1 MDPFVLFSG
10 LAEISFWDIVR
21 FVLKIVVY
29 FIPIILIGVGWDVWV
44 RHRNAE
50 WMAGMKWLLL
60 EIRIPRDIYKSPAAM
75 EMALGNALLQGGGVG
90 ERYKRYWEGRVLNWF
105 SLEIVSNEGDI
116 HFYIRLPKQF
126 RNVLESQIYA
136 QYPEA
141 EIFEAEDYTLPV
153 IANMHD
159 EEWAMWGTEFKL
171 NNHEAYPIKTYT
183 DFGLDKAI
191 SKPEDAAGLIDPIT
205 PQIEWMGTMRKDEQV
220 WFQILVRASKDSFP
234 GKEGLFPKNID
245 WKDRAKDEIKELQKK
260 YDSTDSLELLGK
272 RLKMPKAEQEA
283 INAIER
289 SLSKP
294 AFDVGI
300 RAIYLAK
307 KPAFRGEHITG
318 LTMMLRQ
325 YGAGAMNSFGLM
337 NATDFANPWDDP
349 SGEKKV
355 EMKRAMLH
363 AFIDRGWFY
372 PPHKRPHMVLTAEEL
387 ATIFHFPGR
396 VSTTPTFKR
405 IESKKAEPPVNLPF

>member
-1 MDPFVLFSG
+1 MDILGSLGSFSPF
-10 LAEISFWDIVR
+10 DIFRITFKVAA
-21 FVLKIVVY
+21 L
-29 FIPIILIGVGWDVWV
+29 FIPLVMVMVGWQMWV

-50 WMAGMKWLLL
+50 WISTMKWMML
-60 EIRIPRDIYKSPAAM
+60 EIRIPKDIYKSPQAM
-75 EMALGNALLQGGGVG
+75 EMALGNALLQTGGIGTNH
-90 ERYKRYWEGRVLNWF
+90 KKYWEGRVLVWF

-126 RNVLESQIYA
+126 RNVVESQIYA

-141 EIFEAEDYTLPV
+141 EVFEVDDYTLPV

-171 NNHEAYPIKTYT
+171 NKHEAYPIKTYT
-183 DFGLDKAI
+183 DFGLDKPI

-220 WFQILVRASKDSFP
+220 WFQIIVRASKDSFSGDGMFSKP
-234 GKEGLFPKNID
+234 VD
-245 WKDRAKDEIKELQKK
+245 WKDRAKKEIDTLQKK
-260 YDSTDSLELLGK
+260 YDSTDSIELLGK
-272 RLKMPKAEQEA
+272 RLKMPKSEQEA

-289 SLSKP
+289 SITKP

-307 KPAFRGEHITG
+307 KAAFRGEHITG

-325 YGAGAMNSFGLM
+325 YGAGALNSFGLM
-337 NATDFANPWDDP
+337 NATDFDNPWDDP
-349 SGEKKV
+349 SGDKKV
-355 EMKRAMLH
+355 DLKRAMLH
-363 AFIDRGWFY
+363 AYIDRGWFY
-372 PPHKRPHMVLTAEEL
+372 PPHKRKHMVLTSEEL

-405 IESKKAEPPVNLPF
+405 IESKKSEPPVNLPF

>member
-1 MDPFVLFSG
+1 MDILGSLGSFSPF
-10 LAEISFWDIVR
+10 DIFRIAFKVAA
-21 FVLKIVVY
+21 L
-29 FIPIILIGVGWDVWV
+29 FIPLVMVMVGWQMWV

-50 WMAGMKWLLL
+50 WMSGMKWLML
-60 EIRIPRDIYKSPAAM
+60 EIRIPRDIYKSPQAM
-75 EMALGNALLQGGGVG
+75 EMALGNALTQTGGVG
-90 ERYKRYWEGRVLNWF
+90 QRYKKYWEGRVLVWF

-116 HFYIRLPKQF
+116 HFYIRMPKQF
-126 RNVLESQIYA
+126 RNVVESQIYA

-141 EIFEAEDYTLPV
+141 EIFEVDDYTLPV

-171 NNHEAYPIKTYT
+171 NKHEAYPIKTYT

-220 WFQILVRASKDSFP
+220 WFQIIVRASKDSFSGDGIFSKP
-234 GKEGLFPKNID
+234 VD

-260 YDSTDSLELLGK
+260 YDSTDSIELLGK
-272 RLKMPKAEQEA
+272 RLKMPKSEQEA

-289 SLSKP
+289 SLTKP

-307 KPAFRGEHITG
+307 KAAFRGEHITG

-325 YGAGAMNSFGLM
+325 YGAGALNSFGLM
-337 NATDFANPWDDP
+337 NATDFDNPWDDP
-349 SGEKKV
+349 SGDKKV
-355 EMKRAMLH
+355 DLKRAMLH
-363 AFIDRGWFY
+363 AYIDRGWFY
-372 PPHKRPHMVLTAEEL
+372 PPHKRKHMVLTSEEL

-405 IESKKAEPPVNLPF
+405 IESKKSEPPVNLPF

>member
-1 MDPFVLFSG
+1 MDLTSVIPAVQYIDVFHIF
-10 LAEISFWDIVR
+10 F
-21 FVLKIVVY
+21 KVVVW
-29 FIPIILIGVGWDVWV
+29 FIPITMVILGWQYWV

-50 WMAGMKWLLL
+50 WMSTIKWIMI
-60 EIRIPRDIYKSPAAM
+60 EIRIPKDIFKSPQAM
-75 EMALGNALLQGGGVG
+75 EVALGNALSQGGGVG
-90 ERYKRYWEGRVLNWF
+90 TRHKKYWEGRVLVWF
-105 SLEIVSNEGDI
+105 SLEIVSIEGDI
-116 HFYIRLPKQF
+116 HFYIRMPKQF
-126 RNVLESQIYA
+126 RNIVESQIYA

-171 NNHEAYPIKTYT
+171 NKMEAYPIKTYT

-205 PQIEWMGTMRKDEQV
+205 PQIEWMGTMKKDEQV
-220 WFQILVRASKDSFP
+220 WFQIIVRTSKNSFKTSGIIP
-234 GKEGLFPKNID
+234 KEVD
-245 WKDRAKDEIKELQKK
+245 WKDRAKAEIKSIQAK
-260 YDSTDSLELLGK
+260 YEGGDAVELLGK
-272 RLKMPKAEQEA
+272 RLKMSKTEQET
-283 INAIER
+283 ISAIER
-289 SLSKP
+289 SLDKP

-307 KPAFRGEHITG
+307 KPAFRAEHITG

-325 YGAGAMNSFGLM
+325 YGSGNLNSFGLSH
-337 NATDFANPWDDP
+337 ATDFDNPWDDP
-349 SGEKKV
+349 SGEKKI
-355 EMKRAMLH
+355 ELKRHMLH
-363 AFIDRGWFY
+363 AYIDRGWFY
-372 PPHKRPHMVLTAEEL
+372 PPHKRQHMVLTAEEL

-405 IESKKAEPPVNLPF
+405 IESKKSEPPVNLPF